1 MKETIIAIIGQ
12 YMPFEAAGIAAL
24 DIPWIFSAL
33 ILCALIIGS
42 TWAFVRIV
50 VGVLR
55 D

>member
-1 MKETIIAIIGQ
+1 MKETILAIIGQ
-12 YMPFEAAGIAAL
+12 YVPFEASGVASL
-24 DIPWIFSAL
+24 DIPWIFSAI